1 MLLECGFIQGGILMQ
16 APSLDL
22 RKRIAEAYEA
32 GEGSYATIAKRFSV
46 GPTVVGNFVR

>member
-1 MLLECGFIQGGILMQ
+1 MQ

-32 GEGSYATIAKRFSV
+32 GVLATPRLPSSFLWV
-46 GPTVVGNFVR
+46 PL